1 MAKSDFLIT
10 ETKDDETVNFRIS
23 GRVNSK
29 NANELEF
36 KLERTL
42 REEEGKNIVLN
53 MSKVEYLSSTGIR
66 VILKIFRLSKDSG
79 IKFNIEFPSEN
90 VRNVLGIT
98 ALDEL
103 LLK

>member
-1 MAKSDFLIT
+1 MAQIDR
-10 ETKDDETVNFRIS
+10 DDAVCYKIKGRI
-23 GRVNSK
+23 NSI

-36 KLERTL
+36 KLNKTI
-42 REEEGKNIVLN
+42 REEEGKNIILN
-53 MSKVEYLSSTGIR
+53 MSQVEYMSSTGIR
-66 VILKIFRLSKDSG
+66 VILKIFRQCKEANR
-79 IKFNIEFPSEN
+79 KFNIEFPSEN